1 MADQDQ
7 FNSQPGMSEPQRM
20 PPSPPPI
27 RPREPEPEN
36 LPFSTGGGF
45 SAPVSG
51 APVAPPPAP
60 EIAMRTMESDI
71 RSVKG
76 GAPAPVAESVLP
88 SELRDVLEQP
98 ETVDQM
104 GGAVESSSSKKIF
117 KVILIVVLVSV
128 LGGGLGFA
136 GYKYVYPLFTPS
148 KESAV
153 VTPPKE
159 EEPAIIQTRITH
171 KTYFVG
177 SIPKTTINF
186 RDLSLV
192 NLTQAF
198 HQVSSETDRSLKEV
212 EIFDPT
218 GGQIYAKDFL
228 ANILPL
234 TDADKTLLSENLDP
248 DLTAY
253 LYYDKS
259 SAWPGSVFKLKTPNS
274 AAALQQSFL
283 PVVEL
288 MDLSVFY
295 LNAPGIFQ
303 QFKDGKVDAFSTR
316 YAVASQP
323 GAAFNY
329 GIFGE
334 YLIFSASYDGLKAAV
349 DALGL

>member
-7 FNSQPGMSEPQRM
+7 FNPQNFVPEPQRI
-20 PPSPPPI
+20 PPNPPPI

-36 LPFSTGGGF
+36 LPF
-45 SAPVSG
+45 
-51 APVAPPPAP
+51 VAPSPAP

-104 GGAVESSSSKKIF
+104 GGAVESSSSKKLF
-117 KVILIVVLVSV
+117 KVILITVLVLV

-136 GYKYVYPLFTPS
+136 GYKYVYPLLVSDDEQP
-148 KESAV
+148 AV
-153 VTPPKE
+153 VTPKE
-159 EEPAIIQTRITH
+159 EEQPLIQARITH
-171 KTYFVG
+171 KTYFVKPV
-177 SIPKTTINF
+177 PKTTVNF
-186 RDLSLV
+186 RDLSLA
-192 NLTQAF
+192 NLTQALF
-198 HQVSSETDRSLKEV
+198 QISFEADPLLKEV

-218 GGQIYAKDFL
+218 GGQIYAKDL
-228 ANILPL
+228 LVNILPL
-234 TDADKTLLSENLDP
+234 TDTDKTLLSENLDP
-248 DLTAY
+248 DFTAF
-253 LYYDKS
+253 LYYSKG
-259 SAWPGSVFKLKTPNS
+259 SAWPGYIFKLKTSSS
-274 AAALQQSFL
+274 ATTLQQSFL

-295 LNAPGIFQ
+295 LNAPGTFQ

-323 GAAFNY
+323 GAAFNH

-334 YLIFSASYDGLKAAV
+334 YLIFSASYEGLKEALA
-349 DALGL
+349 ALGL